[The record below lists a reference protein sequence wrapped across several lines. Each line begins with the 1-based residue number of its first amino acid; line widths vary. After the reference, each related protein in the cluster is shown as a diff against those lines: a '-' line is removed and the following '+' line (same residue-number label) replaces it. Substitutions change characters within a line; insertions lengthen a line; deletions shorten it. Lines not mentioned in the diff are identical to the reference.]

1 MKNPEGKRATNEE
14 QAPGGR
20 RLQRPRD
27 FTGDQIQSFSAV
39 FLRHG
44 LPCALLGLLF
54 LTDAT
59 IWPLLKSAT
68 TAAREN
74 STLYSISTGLIFL
87 CLLAHAALGK
97 YPLVLRRIG
106 WIAYLGCLSLW
117 EEWVFRI
124 GIPHYLGA
132 LGIGVL
138 LPILISNTLFGILH
152 YFTLRW
158 RWQWCLMAAIGGLF
172 FSHHFANHQNLLI
185 IAGIHW
191 VMTYLNTPRPPNG
204 DRGIEHQPST

>member
-1 MKNPEGKRATNEE
+1 MKQQPVRSH
-14 QAPGGR
+14 

-39 FLRHG
+39 FIRHG

-74 STLYSISTGLIFL
+74 NTLYLFSAGLIFL
-87 CLLAHAALGK
+87 GLIAHAAIGK
-97 YPLVLRRIG
+97 YPLDLGRVG

-124 GIPHYLGA
+124 GIPYYLGA

-138 LPILISNTLFGILH
+138 LPILISNTVFGILH

-158 RWQWCLMAAIGGLF
+158 RWRWCLMAGMGGMF
-172 FSHHFANHQNLLI
+172 FSHNFANHHNLLL
-185 IAGIHW
+185 IASIHW
-191 VMTYLNTPRPPNG
+191 VMTYLNTPRLPNG
-204 DRGIEHQPST
+204 DRDIAREPPSKPLS